1 MAKIG
6 FHIPLMK
13 SAYESVR
20 YHFERGNGIREFQIF
35 IKNPR
40 QFKITQI
47 KEDDAHLC
55 RDFVKEHNIFLI
67 THASYLLNTAN
78 PEKWE
83 MKIANGINEIDLAE
97 KIGAFGVVF
106 HVGKHLKLPVSEGED
121 LMFQYIQHLIHHIM
135 ERGYETKFI
144 LETSA
149 HCGTELC
156 WRMEDLGRMFH
167 RFSEEEKRHLRIC
180 IDTCHIFSASYRIHT
195 KDGCEEYIHLV
206 EKEIGWENVA
216 VIHLNDSLSI
226 GGCGCK
232 ADRHSNI
239 MKGFIMDGMKTL
251 LEHTINHE
259 IPHILET
266 PIPSEEKIFETH
278 AEEIE
283 EINKWFS

>member
-47 KEDDAHLC
+47 KDDDARLC
-55 RDFVKEHNIFLI
+55 RDYIRERGIFLI

-97 KIGAFGVVF
+97 KIGAYGVVF

-121 LMFQYIQHLIHHIM
+121 LMFQYIQHMIRHIQ
-135 ERGYETKFI
+135 EKGYETKFI

-156 WRMEDLGRMFH
+156 WRIEDLGRMFH
-167 RFSEEEKRHLRIC
+167 RFDEMEKKHLKIC
-180 IDTCHIFSASYRIHT
+180 IDTCHVFSAGYRIHNEE
-195 KDGCEEYIHLV
+195 GCHTFIDLV
-206 EKEIGWENVA
+206 EREIKWSNVG

-232 ADRHSNI
+232 ADRHANI

-266 PIPSEEKIFETH
+266 PIPSEEKIFDTH
-278 AEEIE
+278 FEEIE
-283 EINKWFS
+283 QIHGWFS